1 MLTPRKQT
9 ERQRRLQS
17 NRDYARSAWGGIDKA
32 DEHIRVPRG
41 TLTPAGVKGLAC
53 AMLESAMADQA
64 SVLRAKTR
72 EVYRESA
79 RRWVASTNDSPVS
92 FEWCCHAVGL
102 DPAAARERI
111 TAGIPF
117 QEKRSHVRRVQV

>member
-9 ERQRRLQS
+9 ERQRRLQAHRAYS
-17 NRDYARSAWGGIDKA
+17 RSAWGGVDKA

-41 TLTPAGVKGLAC
+41 TLTPLGVKGLAC
-53 AMLESAMADQA
+53 AMLESAMADHA

-72 EVYRESA
+72 DADRRSA
-79 RRWVASTNDSPVS
+79 RLWVTSTDDAPAS
-92 FEWCCHAVGL
+92 FAWCCYAVGL

-117 QEKRSHVRRVQV
+117 QEKRSHVRRVI